1 MGERTNSSAS
11 GGFAGDEP
19 SQELSRDALRLA
31 AAASALGD
39 DAWARAAA
47 AVADSEPPAGDA
59 QPPTY
64 RELAL
69 TGIAVVLALAHDD
82 RWGEA
87 QEQARFL
94 ARQFDGAE
102 APVRTIAG
110 EGFRGLVSSAAS
122 ADRQG
127 MQDFAA
133 FVLEL
138 YG

>member
-1 MGERTNSSAS
+1 MESRAL
-11 GGFAGDEP
+11 A
-19 SQELSRDALRLA
+19 RDAMRLST
-31 AAASALGD
+31 AASAVGD
-39 DAWARAAA
+39 DGWAHAAA
-47 AVADSEPPAGDA
+47 AVAGGEPPTDHPQA
-59 QPPTY
+59 PTY

-69 TGIAVVLALAHDD
+69 TGIAVVLGLADAD

-87 QEQARFL
+87 HEQARFL
-94 ARQFDGAE
+94 ARHFGQAE

-110 EGFRGLVSSAAS
+110 EGFRGMVSSAAT
-122 ADRQG
+122 ADREG